1 MDLDKAILYEFIN
14 NIELNIKRKLFR
26 IVQNNIPL
34 SFEKKGYITELI
46 PLINTK
52 KKQKLNLN
60 FMSMHKKIQSSP
72 FSNLSLY
79 TKDSIPKIINGE
91 EDFFVG
97 NVL

>member
-1 MDLDKAILYEFIN
+1 MDIDKTILYEFIN

-34 SFEKKGYITELI
+34 SIEKKGYMTELI

-79 TKDSIPKIINGE
+79 TKDSVPKIIKRE
-91 EDFFVG
+91 EDFFR
-97 NVL
+97 